1 MASKTSTASKTKT
14 SKTQT
19 QPDPWSDAVK
29 QAIVDRVAACNNEE
43 SLPALNGFTED
54 ELHHILLATEKEL
67 GYPVDPDELEKALK
81 ATQPILTMPRFT
93 SRLAALQTVF
103 SLPEMVEL
111 WGRWRGPKGK
121 RGPGS
126 SYRAAR
132 ATLALCATGVSP
144 HLNLCRERL
153 EGQDMIDFFASLE
166 DRAADVAN
174 RGRLSWLMLDYKSV
188 VRNVKKLVRMPVD
201 GDDFSIAAMR
211 QNIEFVRSLIE
222 KHPNAGI
229 GNRLALDGTSV
240 PAWVRQIGKS
250 SPEEELI
257 INKRHPEA
265 RSRAYSYSTGKK
277 TLQPGEK
284 STVATSKHW
293 RGYTLLPLVDIAT
306 RQALVWLVVPANV
319 NEHLVV
325 ERLLELLFELFPE
338 CPVTELVADS
348 AYDVAATHEL
358 CEVKY
363 GIHLIAVRKPSLA
376 VVTTDVTAK
385 QSKRI
390 ESFNGRGVAICR
402 KHQKQMKLA
411 GHELGKRDGLK
422 PGEASKEATFRTRWA
437 CPDGCGNPGLP
448 MHLSWS
454 AFCFYP
460 HHSKGSPSKHAMR
473 VALQARRNVC
483 ETLFSSLKVGSKLC
497 TSGSDRCRLDKP
509 SIEALVSLHFL
520 FKMAQVVAIT
530 TAVTP
535 ATTTGA
541 NPAGGGT
548 P

>member
-1 MASKTSTASKTKT
+1 MASKTSTASKTK
-14 SKTQT
+14 KAKADT
-19 QPDPWSDAVK
+19 QPEPWSEAVK
-29 QAIVDRVAACNNEE
+29 QAIVDRVAACENEE
-43 SLPALNGFTED
+43 SLPGLKGFSEG
-54 ELHHILLATEKEL
+54 ELKHILLETEKEL

-103 SLPEMVEL
+103 SVPEMVEL

-153 EGQDMIDFFASLE
+153 EGQDMIDFFAELE

-188 VRNVKKLVRMPVD
+188 VRNIKKLVRMPVD

-211 QNIEFVRSLIE
+211 QNIEFVKRIAE

-229 GNRLALDGTSV
+229 GTRLALDGTSV
-240 PAWVRQIGKS
+240 PAWVRQLGKR
-250 SPEEELI
+250 SPDEEAV

-265 RSRAYSYSTGKK
+265 RSRAYGYGRSGKK

-284 STVATSKHW
+284 SSAATSKHW
-293 RGYTLLPLVDIAT
+293 RGYTLIPLVDIAT
-306 RQALVWLVVPANV
+306 TQALVWIVVPANI

-325 ERLLELLFELFPE
+325 EELLELLFALWPDA
-338 CPVTELVADS
+338 PVAELVGDS

-385 QSKRI
+385 QSKSI

-402 KHQKQMKLA
+402 QHQKQMKLY

-454 AFCFYP
+454 GFSFYP

-520 FKMAQVVAIT
+520 FKMAQVVAT
-530 TAVTP
+530 TCAPLAAGPTP
-535 ATTTGA
+535 AAGTTL
-541 NPAGGGT
+541 
-548 P
+548 